1 MLRMRDLCILQ
12 HREFL
17 SREDYNL
24 CRSVRECEA
33 LHLSTRRML
42 ATFEIDSNVGSFDR
56 TLASVYIR
64 SLEPTWDVIMQCS
77 SRDLQLI
84 VAFTI
89 VVGLLHEIL
98 HILVSTIGL
107 LRSIHTTKFLIAG
120 MVIVA
125 AGGGKVQWSRRS
137 RMLCGPR

>member
-1 MLRMRDLCILQ
+1 MCK
-12 HREFL
+12 
-17 SREDYNL
+17 
-24 CRSVRECEA
+24 SVRECEA

-89 VVGLLHEIL
+89 VVELLHEIL
-98 HILVSTIGL
+98 HTLVSTIGL
-107 LRSIHTTKFLIAG
+107 LRSVHTTTFLIAG